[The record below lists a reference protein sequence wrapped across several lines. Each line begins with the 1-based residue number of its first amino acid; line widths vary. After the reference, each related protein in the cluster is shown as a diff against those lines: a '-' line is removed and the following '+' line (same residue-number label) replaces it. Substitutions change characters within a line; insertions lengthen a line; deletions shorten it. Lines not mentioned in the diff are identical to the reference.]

1 MRAVDVCNRAGPHAV
16 AELTTTKVDY
26 TQLSG
31 CFVATAAWGSP
42 LQPSVAA
49 MRRVR
54 DRLRAD
60 APWFAVMSDLYQR
73 SGPAA
78 AALLGRSDTARVLA
92 RRLIGPLGMA
102 AEAAQARALAAPSGP
117 KHTGSQQSLTRGST
131 PL

>member
-1 MRAVDVCNRAGPHAV
+1 MQVDFGGMTASKHYWIGLRAVDVCNRAGPHAV
-16 AELTTTKVDY
+16 AELTTTKIDY

-54 DRLRAD
+54 DRLRD
-60 APWFAVMSDLYQR
+60 EAPWFAVMSDLYQR

-92 RRLIGPLGMA
+92 RRLIGPLGVA
-102 AEAAQARALAAPSGP
+102 AEAAQAQP
-117 KHTGSQQSLTRGST
+117 
-131 PL
+131 